1 MKFSQP
7 YLLPSI
13 LSSCSA
19 SIQGLVL
26 FLSTQIR
33 SNGSESGICVQE
45 ELKEK
50 HVGFQGKGL
59 GRDQGPF
66 PKFKRVSLF
75 LKANILILNSFVSS

>member
-7 YLLPSI
+7 YPLPSI

-59 GRDQGPF
+59 GKDQG